1 MEEEFKTQRHG
12 GGQPGNLN
20 ALKHGFYSKMDKK
33 TETEDLECMGGEGLE
48 DEIEM
53 MRIITRRFLELAQK
67 ANTMHAFMNPEN
79 SATHGLYPVA
89 SKKEPFRRRKGSYPV
104 YGGFT
109 VDLRGFEPL
118 ASSVRLRRAPNCATG
133 PSSREDKLYLR
144 GG

>member
-1 MEEEFKTQRHG
+1 MEAEFKANRHR

-20 ALKHGFYSKMDKK
+20 ALKHGFYSKTFRKI
-33 TETEDLECMGGEGLE
+33 ETEDLECMGGEGLE

-53 MRIITRRFLELAQK
+53 MRIMTRRFLELAQK
-67 ANTMHAFMNPEN
+67 AKTMHAFMNPEN
-79 SATHGLYPVA
+79 SATHGLHPAA
-89 SKKEPFRRRKGSYPV
+89 SKKEPFRCRKGSYPV